1 MVTQLKRNTNCAK
14 LFKFDFNLAL
24 VSWTYTYCTKVHKP
38 FFGLAHIAK
47 KNFICPELT
56 QALSGTEGDF
66 FRQL

>member
-1 MVTQLKRNTNCAK
+1 MKSESGFSFAIASQP
-14 LFKFDFNLAL
+14 FDFNPAL

-47 KNFICPELT
+47 KKFICPELT

>member
-14 LFKFDFNLAL
+14 LFKFDFNPALA
-24 VSWTYTYCTKVHKP
+24 SWTYTYCTKVHKP

-47 KNFICPELT
+47 KKFICPELT